1 MPPPAARMAR
11 RGHVPDSSTKQHPGL
26 PPAADKPSVRIRHPV
41 SHAFV
46 GTRGDNAAEYHDNDF
61 VWETLCAAGQ
71 EAIRRQQLEASTARP
86 GVDETPPASHDWEEF
101 HAQHSL
107 GRFFKEKRYLP
118 IEFPQL
124 RTPGVTI
131 GEVGCGCGSA
141 LIPVLRDNPTAT
153 AVACDVSGTAIQ
165 VFRDAAMPGA
175 GIDSRRIRLSV
186 NDFPNSSPF
195 EDGSLDM
202 AMIIFT
208 LSAFHPNDMKR
219 VVAAVRRGLK
229 PGGLALV
236 RDYGLY
242 DMAQVRMHVCMYAFT
257 SSPMYSGHYS
267 RFTLTLTL
275 TFTHHVAGTPAA
287 PIPRQPTR
295 RPRPPRL
302 PPPRRHPLPFF
313 RYRCPH
319 RPLRNRRVPHR
330 KGKVLHG
337 VPQKQEKGP
346 RHEPRIRPRGIFSFH
361 ATVRERRREKESA
374 QCVRSHPRQ
383 STACTAPPRQ
393 PSPPRSS
400 PPAPRP
406 GCASRHPR
414 PAHRTP
420 HRSARNPP

>member
-1 MPPPAARMAR
+1 MPPPAARMAW

-86 GVDETPPASHDWEEF
+86 GADETPPASHDWEEF

-242 DMAQVRMHVCMYAFT
+242 DMAQVRMYACMHSRRRQCIQVITADSRSHSRSHSRSQTT
-257 SSPMYSGHYS
+257 SPAHPQL
-267 RFTLTLTL
+267 RFHGSQLADPDHL
-275 TFTHHVAGTPAA
+275 VY
-287 PIPRQPTR
+287 R
-295 RPRPPRL
+295 RPDGTL
-302 PPPRRHPLPFF
+302 SHFF
-313 RYRCPH
+313 DIDALTDLFETAGFRTEKAKYCTVS
-319 RPLRNRRVPHR
+319 LRNKKKDLAMNRVF
-330 KGKVLHG
+330 VHG
-337 VPQKQEKGP
+337 E
-346 RHEPRIRPRGIFSFH
+346 FS
-361 ATVRERRREKESA
+361 V
-374 QCVRSHPRQ
+374 
-383 STACTAPPRQ
+383 STQ
-393 PSPPRSS
+393 P
-400 PPAPRP
+400 
-406 GCASRHPR
+406 
-414 PAHRTP
+414 
-420 HRSARNPP
+420 

>member
-61 VWETLCAAGQ
+61 AWETLCAAGQ
-71 EAIRRQQLEASTARP
+71 EAIRRQQLAASTARP

-242 DMAQVRMHVCMYAFT
+242 DMAQVRIHACMHVCIHVVANVFRSLQQIHAHAHTHTRARAHTPRRRHTRSSDSTAANSPTQTT
-257 SSPMYSGHYS
+257 SS
-267 RFTLTLTL
+267 T
-275 TFTHHVAGTPAA
+275 AA
-287 PIPRQPTR
+287 PTAPSP
-295 RPRPPRL
+295 
-302 PPPRRHPLPFF
+302 
-313 RYRCPH
+313 
-319 RPLRNRRVPHR
+319 
-330 KGKVLHG
+330 
-337 VPQKQEKGP
+337 
-346 RHEPRIRPRGIFSFH
+346 IFSISMPSP
-361 ATVRERRREKESA
+361 TSSKPPGSA
-374 QCVRSHPRQ
+374 PKRQ
-383 STACTAPPRQ
+383 STARC
-393 PSPPRSS
+393 PSETRKRTS
-400 PPAPRP
+400 P
-406 GCASRHPR
+406 
-414 PAHRTP
+414 
-420 HRSARNPP
+420 

>member
-1 MPPPAARMAR
+1 MPPPAARMAW

-175 GIDSRRIRLSV
+175 GINSRRIRLSV

-242 DMAQVRMHVCMYAFT
+242 DMAQVRMYACMHSRRHQCIQVITADSRSHSRSHSHTT
-257 SSPMYSGHYS
+257 SPAHPQL
-267 RFTLTLTL
+267 RFHGSQLADPDHL
-275 TFTHHVAGTPAA
+275 VY
-287 PIPRQPTR
+287 R
-295 RPRPPRL
+295 RPDGTL
-302 PPPRRHPLPFF
+302 SHFF
-313 RYRCPH
+313 DIDALTDLFETAGFRTEKAKYCTVS
-319 RPLRNRRVPHR
+319 LRNKKKDLAMNRVF
-330 KGKVLHG
+330 VHG
-337 VPQKQEKGP
+337 E
-346 RHEPRIRPRGIFSFH
+346 FS
-361 ATVRERRREKESA
+361 V
-374 QCVRSHPRQ
+374 
-383 STACTAPPRQ
+383 STQ
-393 PSPPRSS
+393 P
-400 PPAPRP
+400 
-406 GCASRHPR
+406 
-414 PAHRTP
+414 
-420 HRSARNPP
+420 

>member
-86 GVDETPPASHDWEEF
+86 GADETPPASHDWEEF

-242 DMAQVRMHVCMYAFT
+242 DMAQVRMYACMHSRRRQCIQVITADSRSHSRSHSHTT
-257 SSPMYSGHYS
+257 SPAHPQL
-267 RFTLTLTL
+267 RFHGSQLADPDHL
-275 TFTHHVAGTPAA
+275 VY
-287 PIPRQPTR
+287 R
-295 RPRPPRL
+295 RPDGTL
-302 PPPRRHPLPFF
+302 SHFF
-313 RYRCPH
+313 DIDALTDLFETAGFRTEKAKYCTVS
-319 RPLRNRRVPHR
+319 LRNKKKDLAMNRVF
-330 KGKVLHG
+330 VHG
-337 VPQKQEKGP
+337 E
-346 RHEPRIRPRGIFSFH
+346 FS
-361 ATVRERRREKESA
+361 V
-374 QCVRSHPRQ
+374 
-383 STACTAPPRQ
+383 STQ
-393 PSPPRSS
+393 P
-400 PPAPRP
+400 
-406 GCASRHPR
+406 
-414 PAHRTP
+414 
-420 HRSARNPP
+420 